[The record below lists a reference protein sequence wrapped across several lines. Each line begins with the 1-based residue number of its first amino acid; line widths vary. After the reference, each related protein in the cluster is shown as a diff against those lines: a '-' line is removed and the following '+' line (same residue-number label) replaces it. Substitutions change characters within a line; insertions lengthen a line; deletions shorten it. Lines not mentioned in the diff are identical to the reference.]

1 MAAVDQHDRRALGR
15 AAGRWGFGG
24 RGAVAIG
31 GWLGGEAFS
40 SGWLRPQPVT
50 ARLATSRAVAR
61 DRMGRMMVIPFVGS
75 RSMEPDVQDK
85 HLVVERGR

>member
-1 MAAVDQHDRRALGR
+1 LV
-15 AAGRWGFGG
+15 AG
-24 RGAVAIG
+24 GAVAIG
-31 GWLGGEAFS
+31 GWLGCEALS

-75 RSMEPDVQDK
+75 GGMEPDALIIAESGHK
-85 HLVVERGR
+85 P